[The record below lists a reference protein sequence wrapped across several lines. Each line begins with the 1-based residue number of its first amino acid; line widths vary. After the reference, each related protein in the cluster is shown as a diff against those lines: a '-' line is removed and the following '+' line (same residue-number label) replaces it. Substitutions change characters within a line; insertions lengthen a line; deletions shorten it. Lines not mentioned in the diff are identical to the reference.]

1 MAGLACRRCDA
12 CRKLVMV
19 SDRGDV
25 ETVGAARGVG
35 RDRDGTDRA
44 VCSCG
49 MLVAWPKKTTVSTGP
64 TIVEEG
70 ELANAHPRYGSICNE
85 IGHDPLN
92 EPMVDRQGGRMTTVY
107 NACRRCGAVYAT
119 ENRV

>member
-1 MAGLACRRCDA
+1 MGGIASRRCDS

-35 RDRDGTDRA
+35 ADRDGTDRA
-44 VCSCG
+44 VCVCG
-49 MLVAWPKKTTVSTGP
+49 MLVTWPKKVGAAVLP
-64 TIVEEG
+64 KVAGEG
-70 ELANAHPRYGSICNE
+70 ALANAHPRHGDICKE

-92 EPMVDRQGGRMTTVY
+92 EPMDDRQGGRLVTIHNV
-107 NACRRCGAVYAT
+107 CQRCGVVYAI
-119 ENRV
+119 ESHV